1 MRAGWKDLFE
11 ELLHA
16 EREADVTA
24 ILTRRRLLDEALW
37 VPLGRE
43 ENNYSVVGV
52 QHADPTGALVEKVIN
67 GIDALLLR
75 ACYASGIDPESE
87 RAPQSMA
94 EAVELFFG
102 VKGGRL
108 GDLTPREQTAL
119 AMNLRLI
126 AVGLKTDP
134 SYLVVDTGEGQT
146 PRSFPDTFMS
156 LVKSNKLRIPFVQG
170 KYNAGGTGVLP
181 FCGTENYQLIA
192 SRRQPEAP
200 AAPEDDT
207 RDLWGFTLI
216 RRIRPTA
223 HDKRRT
229 SMYVYLAP
237 DENVP
242 SFASDA
248 ITVLP
253 RDRQKGPA
261 TPYAEPLEYGT
272 VIKLYNYGWR
282 AKSVA
287 TTEARFEL
295 ERYLHSPC
303 LPFRV
308 TETRDY
314 KANYFSTTVSG
325 IWAAITT
332 DEARE
337 EREQVE
343 SDFPASARLNLR
355 STGELPY
362 QIVVWKP
369 ERDIRRLPH
378 GVAFT
383 VNGQVHG
390 EAPADFVSRRL
401 EFDYLRNQL
410 FVSVDC
416 TNMKEE
422 VREDFFMA
430 SRDRMR
436 NTEVRT
442 EVLAAL
448 QSDLKNHPGLKALNA
463 ARRAR
468 EVEKALGE
476 QEDVVDT
483 LQQLLKLDPGLRSLF
498 ETGERLV
505 TTVAPT
511 ETEKFEGRRWPTYF
525 RIAKEPTGLVKQ
537 CPVNLTCRV
546 EFETD
551 AENSYFERPNQP
563 GKIWITPADACEYQ
577 RLWNGVFSTRF
588 RPPKG
593 AKPGDRIEVT
603 VGVTDPDRESRGKQ
617 PFWCTFVML
626 VTPTEDRTSR
636 PGTTTKPK
644 KPNEGEQEAPRLAVP
659 TITDVRRPQ
668 WGDHEPP
675 FTEDDALRIKNNGEG
690 GYDFFLN
697 LDNRYLVNELSRV
710 STKPDKD
717 LAVYWFRWGLA
728 FCAMA
733 LIRHLAQVKPSANG
747 ETPGVPDSDGQAE
760 GFDVAAFV
768 NQSTGGIA
776 SVIVP
781 VIRSLNR
788 GPAPAPA

>member
-1 MRAGWKDLFE
+1 MDWATLFE
-11 ELLHA
+11 QLVQA
-16 EREADVTA
+16 EQEAKVSR
-24 ILTRRRLLDEALW
+24 ILERQHLMDEDLW
-37 VPLGRE
+37 VPLGGE
-43 ENNYSVVGV
+43 ENNYSIVGV

-67 GIDALLLR
+67 GIDALLLQ
-75 ACYASGIDPESE
+75 ACYANGIDPESDS
-87 RAPQSMA
+87 APQTMA
-94 EAVELFFG
+94 EAVERFYG

-108 GDLTPREQTAL
+108 GDLTSREQTAL
-119 AMNLRLI
+119 AMNLRLV

-134 SYLVVDTGEGQT
+134 SYLVIDTGEAQT
-146 PRSFPDTFMS
+146 PKSFPDTFLS
-156 LVKSNKLRIPFVQG
+156 LAKSNKLRIPFVQG

-181 FCGTENYQLIA
+181 FCGTENYQLIV
-192 SRRQPEAP
+192 SRRHPDAP
-200 AAPEDDT
+200 AAPDDET
-207 RDLWGFTLI
+207 RDLWGFTLV

-223 HDKRRT
+223 HDNRRN
-229 SMYVYLAP
+229 SVYVYLAP
-237 DENVP
+237 DGKVP
-242 SFASDA
+242 SFAAEA
-248 ITVLP
+248 IMVLP
-253 RDRQKGPA
+253 RDRQRAPA
-261 TPYAEPLEYGT
+261 IPYADPLEYGT
-272 VIKLYNYGWR
+272 AIKLYNYGWK

-295 ERYLHSPC
+295 ERYLHAPC

-325 IWAAITT
+325 IWASIAT

-343 SDFPASARLNLR
+343 PDFPAGAKLNLR

-362 QIVVWKP
+362 QIVVWRP

-390 EAPADFVSRRL
+390 DAPADFVSRRL

-436 NTEVRT
+436 YTDIRT
-442 EVLAAL
+442 EVLTAL

-468 EVEKALGE
+468 ETERTLDEK
-476 QEDVVDT
+476 EDIVDT
-483 LQQLLKLDPGLRSLF
+483 LQQLMKIDPGFRSLLDL
-498 ETGERLV
+498 GDRLV

-525 RIAKEPTGLVKQ
+525 RIAKQPTGLVKQ

-563 GKIWITPADACEYQ
+563 GKIWITPADTCEYQ

-588 RPPKG
+588 RPPEG

-603 VGVTDPDRESRGKQ
+603 VGVTDPERESRGKN
-617 PFWCTFVML
+617 PFWSPFVML
-626 VTPTEDRTSR
+626 VTLAENRPKR
-636 PGTTTKPK
+636 PGTKTTPK
-644 KPNEGEQEAPRLAVP
+644 KPDEGEQEAPRLAVP
-659 TITDVRRPQ
+659 TIKDVRRRQ
-668 WGDHEPP
+668 WGEHDPP

-697 LDNRYLVNELSRV
+697 LDNKYLFNELNRLS
-710 STKPDKD
+710 SEPDKD

-733 LIRHLAQVKPSANG
+733 LVRHLAEVRPSANG
-747 ETPGVPDSDGQAE
+747 SRHVGDGEGPTEGV
-760 GFDVAAFV
+760 DVAALV
-768 NQSTGGIA
+768 NQTTGGLA

-788 GPAPAPA
+788 GPTPV